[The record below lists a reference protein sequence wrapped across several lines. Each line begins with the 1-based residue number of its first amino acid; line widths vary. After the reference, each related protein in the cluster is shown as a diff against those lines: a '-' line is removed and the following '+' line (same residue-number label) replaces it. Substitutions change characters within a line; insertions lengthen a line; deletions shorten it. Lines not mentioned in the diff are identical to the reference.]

1 MSTRGIAQE
10 FLKRLEQEGLQLPL
24 RVLGDQV
31 EPPCPCLLGFSAE
44 VKFWVRCFQSYSL
57 PTLDVPQHLPDR
69 YALLKYARFAV
80 PAKSRSLTEF
90 AQRRNIS
97 QSKFVFTRA
106 LIYSLA
112 VLWIVGGLIRWQS
125 SRSPEYLPQLSGMI
139 LFLPAATTAIWLGWK
154 TALTLV
160 DLVTATLVALFSFAA
175 WNGIMLPG
183 LRADLFGKTVVANA
197 IHWSIFFCVGIVTA
211 RYLQWGTSIG
221 IWSEEEKARGA
232 ANFAPANLSIRKL
245 LLLMGIAA
253 VSTVAYKMLVGPS
266 PQASFRTSV
275 FELFPIWLKPF
286 ISAIVGGVL
295 VPVYWF
301 VTVGVLKLRSFRLA
315 GLILWLPCA
324 IFLRWFS
331 NEIYWEVPF
340 GFSGSDALDSGVSI
354 ELHGQKYLSP
364 PYPAPPNPRL
374 IWSVYT
380 VEAIVQLSLTLLTLL
395 WFRLLGFRV
404 DFWRRIEKG

>member
-1 MSTRGIAQE
+1 M
-10 FLKRLEQEGLQLPL
+10 L
-24 RVLGDQV
+24 V
-31 EPPCPCLLGFSAE
+31 
-44 VKFWVRCFQSYSL
+44 Y
-57 PTLDVPQHLPDR
+57 TL
-69 YALLKYARFAV
+69 
-80 PAKSRSLTEF
+80 T
-90 AQRRNIS
+90 
-97 QSKFVFTRA
+97 
-106 LIYSLA
+106 
-112 VLWIVGGLIRWQS
+112 VLWVVGGLVRLQS
-125 SRSPEYLPQLSGMI
+125 PRSPEYLPQLAGMI

-154 TALTLV
+154 TALTFV
-160 DLVTATLVALFSFAA
+160 DLVTATLVALFSFVA

-183 LRADLFGKTVVANA
+183 LRAELVGKTLVANA
-197 IHWSIFFCVGIVTA
+197 IHWSIFFCVGMVTA

-221 IWSEEEKARGA
+221 IWSESEKARGA
-232 ANFAPANLSIRKL
+232 AKSAPANLSIRKL
-245 LLLMGIAA
+245 FLLMGIAA
-253 VSTVAYKMLVGPS
+253 VSAVAYKMLVEPS

-301 VTVGVLKLRSFRLA
+301 VTVGILKLRSFRLA

-354 ELHGQKYLSP
+354 ELNGQSYLSP
-364 PYPAPPNPRL
+364 PYPAPASPRL

-380 VEAIVQLSLTLLTLL
+380 VEAIVQFALTLLTLL
-395 WFRLLGFRV
+395 WFRHMGFRV
-404 DFWRRIEKG
+404 DFWRTGKG

>member
-1 MSTRGIAQE
+1 MVCT
-10 FLKRLEQEGLQLPL
+10 
-24 RVLGDQV
+24 
-31 EPPCPCLLGFSAE
+31 
-44 VKFWVRCFQSYSL
+44 
-57 PTLDVPQHLPDR
+57 
-69 YALLKYARFAV
+69 
-80 PAKSRSLTEF
+80 
-90 AQRRNIS
+90 
-97 QSKFVFTRA
+97 
-106 LIYSLA
+106 LA
-112 VLWIVGGLIRWQS
+112 VLWTVGGLVRLQS
-125 SRSPEYLPQLSGMI
+125 PRSPEYLPQLAGMI

-154 TALTLV
+154 TALTFV
-160 DLVTATLVALFSFAA
+160 DVLTASLVALSSFLA

-183 LRADLFGKTVVANA
+183 LRADLVGKTLVANA
-197 IHWSIFFCVGIVTA
+197 IHWSIFFCVGMVTA

-221 IWSEEEKARGA
+221 IWSESEKARGA
-232 ANFAPANLSIRKL
+232 AKFAPAKLSIRKL

-253 VSTVAYKMLVGPS
+253 ASSVAYKLLVGPT

-301 VTVGVLKLRSFRLA
+301 VMVRILTLRSFRLA

-340 GFSGSDALDSGVSI
+340 EFSGSDALDSGVSI
-354 ELHGQKYLSP
+354 ELNGQNYLSP
-364 PYPAPPNPRL
+364 PYPAPTSPRL

-380 VEAIVQLSLTLLTLL
+380 VEAIVQLALTLLTLL
-395 WFRLLGFRV
+395 WLRCLGFRI
-404 DFWRRIEKG
+404 DFWRPEKG

>member
-1 MSTRGIAQE
+1 M
-10 FLKRLEQEGLQLPL
+10 
-24 RVLGDQV
+24 
-31 EPPCPCLLGFSAE
+31 
-44 VKFWVRCFQSYSL
+44 
-57 PTLDVPQHLPDR
+57 PTLDVPQPLPNR
-69 YALLKYARFAV
+69 YALSKSVRFAV
-80 PAKSRSLTEF
+80 PAKSRSLAEF

-97 QSKFVFTRA
+97 QSNFVYTRK
-106 LIYSLA
+106 LICTRTLVCTLV
-112 VLWIVGGLIRWQS
+112 VLWIVGGLVRLQS
-125 SRSPEYLPQLSGMI
+125 PLSPEYLPQLAGMI
-139 LFLPAATTAIWLGWK
+139 LFLPAATIAIWLGWK
-154 TALTLV
+154 TALTFV
-160 DLVTATLVALFSFAA
+160 DVLTASLVALFSFVA

-183 LRADLFGKTVVANA
+183 LRADMVAKTLATNA
-197 IHWSIFFCVGIVTA
+197 IHWLIFFCVGIVTA

-232 ANFAPANLSIRKL
+232 AKFAPAKLSIRKL

-253 VSTVAYKMLVGPS
+253 VGAVAYKILVGPT

-301 VTVGVLKLRSFRLA
+301 VTVGILKLRSFRLA
-315 GLILWLPCA
+315 GLVLWLPCA

-331 NEIYWEVPF
+331 NEIYWEVSF

-354 ELHGQKYLSP
+354 ELDGQTVLSP
-364 PYPAPPNPRL
+364 PYPAPEHLRL

-380 VEAIVQLSLTLLTLL
+380 VEAIVQFALTLLTLL
-395 WFRLLGFRV
+395 WFRSIGFRV
-404 DFWRRIEKG
+404 RFWKMKKG

>member
-1 MSTRGIAQE
+1 M
-10 FLKRLEQEGLQLPL
+10 
-24 RVLGDQV
+24 
-31 EPPCPCLLGFSAE
+31 
-44 VKFWVRCFQSYSL
+44 
-57 PTLDVPQHLPDR
+57 
-69 YALLKYARFAV
+69 

-97 QSKFVFTRA
+97 PSKFVYTRA
-106 LIYSLA
+106 LVCTLV
-112 VLWIVGGLIRWQS
+112 VLWIVGGLVRLQS
-125 SRSPEYLPQLSGMI
+125 PRSPEYLPQLAGMI

-183 LRADLFGKTVVANA
+183 LRAELVGKTLVANA
-197 IHWSIFFCVGIVTA
+197 IHWLIFFCVGIVTA
-211 RYLQWGTSIG
+211 RYLQWGTLIG
-221 IWSEEEKARGA
+221 IWSDEKARGA
-232 ANFAPANLSIRKL
+232 TKFAPANLSIRKL

-253 VSTVAYKMLVGPS
+253 AGAVAHKMLVGPS

-295 VPVYWF
+295 VPLYWF
-301 VTVGVLKLRSFRLA
+301 VTVGILKLRSFRLA
-315 GLILWLPCA
+315 GIILWLPCA

-340 GFSGSDALDSGVSI
+340 GFSGSDALDSAVSVQ
-354 ELHGQKYLSP
+354 LNGQKYLLPPSP
-364 PYPAPPNPRL
+364 ASPSSRL

-380 VEAIVQLSLTLLTLL
+380 VEAIVQFALTLLTLL
-395 WFRLLGFRV
+395 WFRSLGFRV
-404 DFWRRIEKG
+404 DFWKRIEKGQGPALSIKHP